1 MGNAA
6 GTAPEATRAQP
17 RYYDTKLALRQ
28 LISTLDASTALPP
41 ERVLAEQLA
50 TSRTTLRK
58 ALAELAAEGLLRR
71 IQGSGTFVAPPK
83 VVHLQQLTSLTDDIN
98 DQGLQVDSRIL
109 TLTKVPADEIVAEQ
123 LAITPGRRIHRLE
136 RLRSV
141 DGEPL
146 AIEIA
151 HLVDRLPNLGRHLA
165 EHGSLYAT
173 LRDCYGVE
181 VAAVEDTV
189 ETALTTPDE
198 ANLLD
203 VAVGSPTLLIQ
214 RRASDQLGR
223 PIEWTRSLYRG
234 DRFRFVARTWTSARH

>member
-1 MGNAA
+1 MVNAA
-6 GTAPEATRAQP
+6 GIAPEVMQPHP
-17 RYYDTKLALRQ
+17 RYYDTKLALRR
-28 LISTLDASTALPP
+28 LIGTMESSAALPP
-41 ERVLAEQLA
+41 ERVLADQLA

-71 IQGSGTFVAPPK
+71 VQGSGTFVAPPK
-83 VVHLQQLTSLTDDIN
+83 VVHLQQLTSLTDDLN
-98 DQGLQVDSRIL
+98 DQGLQVSSRIL
-109 TLTKVPADEIVAEQ
+109 ALTKVPADEIVAEQ
-123 LAITPGRRIHRLE
+123 LAIMPGHRIHRLE

-151 HLVDRLPNLGRHLA
+151 HLADRLPNLARRLA

-173 LRDCYGVE
+173 LRDCYGIE

-198 ANLLD
+198 ANLLG

-214 RRASDQLGR
+214 RRAADPTGR
-223 PIEWTRSLYRG
+223 AIEWTRSVYRG
-234 DRFRFVARTWTSARH
+234 DRFRFVART